1 MTTKR
6 PPTARDLAGITPFS
20 MKNPYIMNFC
30 RVLVEKKGEKH
41 SPESLKKLLNDMYKL
56 FENLLGQNMVKALP
70 EDKREE
76 YLRLCED
83 LNQLSYEKIA
93 EIFDRH
99 VPNYREVMKETM
111 KQFADLFMRNRNFD
125 PQEFEQRIKELK
137 EEDEDDDKE
146 RSE

>member
-1 MTTKR
+1 VTVKR
-6 PPTARDLAGITPFS
+6 PPSARELAQITPLS

-41 SPESLKKLLNDMYKL
+41 SPESLKKLLNDMYRL

-83 LNQLSYEKIA
+83 LRSKLSGSHERNDETVCGSFHA
-93 EIFDRH
+93 ESKLR
-99 VPNYREVMKETM
+99 PT
-111 KQFADLFMRNRNFD
+111 
-125 PQEFEQRIKELK
+125 RI
-137 EEDEDDDKE
+137 
-146 RSE
+146 

>member
-1 MTTKR
+1 MTVKR
-6 PPTARDLAGITPFS
+6 PSARELSEMTPFS

-41 SPESLKKLLNDMYKL
+41 SPEALKKLLNDMYKL

-70 EDKREE
+70 EDKRQE
-76 YLRLCED
+76 YLKLCED
-83 LNQLSYEKIA
+83 LNQLSYEQIA
-93 EIFDRH
+93 EIFDRY

-125 PQEFEQRIKELK
+125 PKEFEQAIEEIQNKE
-137 EEDEDDDKE
+137 
-146 RSE
+146 

>member
-1 MTTKR
+1 MATKR
-6 PPTARDLAGITPFS
+6 PPTAKDLAEIAPFS

-41 SPESLKKLLNDMYKL
+41 SPESLKKLLNEMYKL

-93 EIFDRH
+93 EIFDRY
-99 VPNYREVMKETM
+99 VPNYKDVMKETM
-111 KQFADLFMRNRNFD
+111 KQFTDLFMRNRNFD

-137 EEDEDDDKE
+137 EDNDSE

>member
-1 MTTKR
+1 VATKR
-6 PPTARDLAGITPFS
+6 PPTAKDLAEITPFS

-41 SPESLKKLLNDMYKL
+41 SPESLKKLLNEMYKL

-93 EIFDRH
+93 EIFDRY
-99 VPNYREVMKETM
+99 VPNYKDVMKETM
-111 KQFADLFMRNRNFD
+111 KQFTDLFMRNRNFD

-137 EEDEDDDKE
+137 EDNDSE

>member
-1 MTTKR
+1 MATKR
-6 PPTARDLAGITPFS
+6 PPTAKDLAEITPFS

-30 RVLVEKKGEKH
+30 RVLVEKKGENH
-41 SPESLKKLLNDMYKL
+41 SPESLKKLLNEMYKL

-93 EIFDRH
+93 EIFDRY
-99 VPNYREVMKETM
+99 VPNYKDVMKETM
-111 KQFADLFMRNRNFD
+111 KQFTDLFMRNRNFD

-137 EEDEDDDKE
+137 EDNDSE

>member
-1 MTTKR
+1 MTVKR
-6 PPTARDLAGITPFS
+6 PSARELSQMTPLS

-41 SPESLKKLLNDMYKL
+41 SPEALKKLLNDMYKF

-70 EDKREE
+70 EDKRQE
-76 YLRLCED
+76 YLKLCED
-83 LNQLSYEKIA
+83 LNQLSYEQIA
-93 EIFDRH
+93 EIFDKY

-125 PQEFEQRIKELK
+125 PKELEQAIEEIQNK
-137 EEDEDDDKE
+137 E
-146 RSE
+146 

>member
-1 MTTKR
+1 
-6 PPTARDLAGITPFS
+6 
-20 MKNPYIMNFC
+20 
-30 RVLVEKKGEKH
+30 VLVEKKGEKH

-137 EEDEDDDKE
+137 EEEEDDDKE